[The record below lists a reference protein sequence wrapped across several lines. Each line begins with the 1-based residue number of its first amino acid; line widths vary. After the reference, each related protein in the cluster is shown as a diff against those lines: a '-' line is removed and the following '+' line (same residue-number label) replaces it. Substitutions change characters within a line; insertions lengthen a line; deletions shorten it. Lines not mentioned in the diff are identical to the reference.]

1 MARWKRGQ
9 EIYEKLISNL
19 GEYISEQT
27 SASRALAYAKSSIPE
42 FVDGLTVKDLN
53 LIHEYLSYRTEI
65 RPDTRT
71 PSYEYCGGDRIVSV
85 TRYLLKNIDL
95 ELSKIYV

>member
-27 SASRALAYAKSSIPE
+27 SDSRALAYAKSSIPE
-42 FVDGLTVKDLN
+42 FIDGLTVKDLN

-65 RPDTRT
+65 TPDIRT
-71 PSYEYCGGDRIVSV
+71 PTYVYSGGDRIAAV
-85 TRYLLKNIDL
+85 TRHLQKNIDL
-95 ELSKIYV
+95 ELAKCYA